1 MVNINLNRKR
11 TLEYYIDVE
20 GNSKGLRAKFVVVL
34 DDGTTYQF
42 NSTIDNGIITVVLPV
57 LKEKLKET
65 SGKCYVELH
74 GINGGIYRKIYHDR
88 IFFQKDG
95 VISLDSGFPSQKRN
109 PKVLLR
115 KEERAKIIPTKVNY
129 YVKEV
134 PKRKIVRKIL

>member
-20 GNSKGLRAKFVVVL
+20 GNSKNLCAKFVVVL
-34 DDGTTYQF
+34 DDGTTYRF
-42 NSTIDNGIITVVLPV
+42 DSTIDNGIITIILPV

-65 SGKCYVELH
+65 SGKCHVELH
-74 GINGGIYRKIYHDR
+74 GINGGIYRKIYQDR

-115 KEERAKIIPTKVNY
+115 KEKRVKIIPTQVDY
-129 YVKEV
+129 YIKEV
-134 PKRKIVRKIL
+134 PKRKVVRKVL